1 MAVDQEGVMGQT
13 NKSEE
18 RRKFPRS
25 FMDLPI
31 EYRITDLPRAH
42 GGVVINGSETGL
54 LVHSVKDMP
63 IGTNLNI
70 SVLFPE
76 RFQLTNFD
84 VVAEIVRKDVCWE
97 ENWHGFEYGL
107 RFVWIKPED
116 AGRLKQLLKNRFRS
130 K

>member
-1 MAVDQEGVMGQT
+1 MSIQQKDAAGQS
-13 NKSEE
+13 KSFEE
-18 RRKFPRS
+18 RRRFPRS

-31 EYRITDLPRAH
+31 EYRVTDLPHAH
-42 GGVVINGSETGL
+42 GGVVVNGSETGL
-54 LVHSVKDMP
+54 LIHSLKDMP

-70 SVLFPE
+70 IVLFPE
-76 RFQLTNFD
+76 RFQLANFE
-84 VVAEIVRKDVCWE
+84 VGAEIVRKDSLWK

-116 AGRLKQLLKNRFRS
+116 ADRLKQLLKSRFRL